1 MLKFADSGEL
11 DNARDKLNP
20 SVDCRV
26 VFLQHGDSRLPLED
40 SLCLVFTCFVVCSAA
55 YWLPF

>member
-26 VFLQHGDSRLPLED
+26 VFLQHGDSRLPLGD
-40 SLCLVFTCFVVCSAA
+40 SSCLGFTCLVGCLPA
-55 YWLPF
+55 Y